1 MKAAYYLLVA
11 GWAALIWGAAV
22 HRKAESEYRILQ
34 ESLLIER
41 GRAAL
46 LQDEVG
52 ELSRRPTYEQGY
64 RDAIIRA
71 GTPEGPGNYKD
82 GYFAGFLAVGDAG
95 YADGYHA
102 AIEQFGHKENPRAKL
117 PTAVSMGG
125 TK

>member
-1 MKAAYYLLVA
+1 MKAAYYLLAA

-22 HRKAESEYRILQ
+22 HRKAETEYRILQ
-34 ESLLIER
+34 ESLLVER

-46 LQDEVG
+46 LQDEVS

-71 GTPEGPGNYKD
+71 GTPDAPGNYKD

-102 AIEQFGHKENPRAKL
+102 ALEQFGHKENPRAKL

-125 TK
+125 QK